1 MFCVSCVQG
10 EPGKSGE
17 KGLGGAPGLRVSY
30 CSINV
35 SKAAAE
41 TSQPGLICVIYKMYV
56 YRE

>member
-41 TSQPGLICVIYKMYV
+41 TSQPGLICVIYKMSV